1 MSESSVYSD
10 DYLQMWKMVEE
21 SFDRLCSIWNEIG
34 VHSSSSRD
42 ELKKNYI
49 ASCKTALS
57 VHLDNVV
64 QEEESV
70 FNVCNYKYLVP

>member
-1 MSESSVYSD
+1 MYSN

-21 SFDRLCSIWNEIG
+21 SFSRLCSIWNEIG
-34 VHSSSSRD
+34 VHSSSSRE

-64 QEEESV
+64 KEEENV
-70 FNVCNYKYLVP
+70 FNVYHYKYSVP